1 MPEQPNGVLAS
12 YTIVYHAENDPEITL
27 TVPYNNTLVSLSVLK
42 YVIIYFIPLDT
53 ISHHHWIMSLPTDQC
68 HHHCY

>member
-27 TVPYNNTLVSLSVLK
+27 TVPYNNTLVSLSVLN
-42 YVIIYFIPLDT
+42 
-53 ISHHHWIMSLPTDQC
+53 M
-68 HHHCY
+68 